1 MASKRF
7 IDFHNLGFMQGRLVD
22 SPYNKI
28 QCFPQKDW
36 IKELELASKKIT
48 VNTEDFQSNKDGIL
62 AGGDIND
69 YPGKLDLILCGFH
82 ETTLAV
88 QKAFQRIF
96 PGERVPFGYTTS
108 NTKLQRKLG
117 VIEESK

>member
-36 IKELELASKKIT
+36 IKELELASKNNFYIMEWT
-48 VNTEDFQSNKDGIL
+48 VNSINLKNNPLYNGQLNKIL
-62 AGGDIND
+62 FYKRKFNIKIPSITCD
-69 YPGKLDLILCGFH
+69 YFMEKAFLLKLAVLLIL
-82 ETTLAV
+82 
-88 QKAFQRIF
+88 K
-96 PGERVPFGYTTS
+96 
-108 NTKLQRKLG
+108 N
-117 VIEESK
+117 